1 MHEGCT
7 EEMLDYEQEKIS
19 ADWHALSKS
28 GVQRTR
34 RREEH
39 ADERRFKLR
48 GYRGHGHV
56 DKLLGFEDKTKI
68 ARRRRLRS
76 GTEVKPRKTHPTYV
90 ESEFPGPFR
99 RPVQPWNVVRAG
111 FNIGRSAAQFRRK
124 GVVPMVSIQVV
135 RDACAGS
142 TDKWS
147 LRLLAEMERL
157 LLLRSGDVEEN
168 PGPYCL
174 YSGQVIRGDWY
185 HGNLVCPKCHV
196 KLDHPKK
203 RYGKHYKVQEE
214 DVWSGG
220 PISVT
225 TTRNIPPSSTADKE
239 SVFDSVSEA
248 SSASTSTSS
257 KVEVQRDPVVLDG
270 HVLSQYDKAQILKPL
285 VRFGY
290 LDLISQFLFGDSDY
304 ARSVRSSDINL
315 HYDGEKRVV
324 PNRNVLE
331 HKQPLHIARIYKEDV
346 FLPSWRY
353 RISLC
358 LSYLLPIIVGLNLGF
373 WAYFYAPLVLS
384 SPLLVILVFVNRYY
398 QKNVS
403 HGEYVSVALKYVP
416 HLVSSVVQEY
426 ERGTNIECLETTVRQ
441 RIRRMASLPIPDI
454 ELLDCIYGSEVVIK
468 YLVIHSP
475 FFVHRAGFCLP

>member
-1 MHEGCT
+1 
-7 EEMLDYEQEKIS
+7 
-19 ADWHALSKS
+19 
-28 GVQRTR
+28 
-34 RREEH
+34 
-39 ADERRFKLR
+39 
-48 GYRGHGHV
+48 
-56 DKLLGFEDKTKI
+56 
-68 ARRRRLRS
+68 
-76 GTEVKPRKTHPTYV
+76 
-90 ESEFPGPFR
+90 
-99 RPVQPWNVVRAG
+99 
-111 FNIGRSAAQFRRK
+111 
-124 GVVPMVSIQVV
+124 
-135 RDACAGS
+135 
-142 TDKWS
+142 
-147 LRLLAEMERL
+147 
-157 LLLRSGDVEEN
+157 
-168 PGPYCL
+168 
-174 YSGQVIRGDWY
+174 
-185 HGNLVCPKCHV
+185 
-196 KLDHPKK
+196 
-203 RYGKHYKVQEE
+203 
-214 DVWSGG
+214 
-220 PISVT
+220 
-225 TTRNIPPSSTADKE
+225 
-239 SVFDSVSEA
+239 
-248 SSASTSTSS
+248 
-257 KVEVQRDPVVLDG
+257 VVLDG

-384 SPLLVILVFVNRYY
+384 SPLLVILVLVNRYY